1 MEHGPRSSPG
11 SDSQAKQ
18 HRRAR
23 VNTQLKS
30 AIREGLV
37 PKARR
42 SFALFTLAFFRK
54 ANSPEGMARNA
65 AARRDTMRECAKQW
79 KELDDTAVQHF
90 KNLSAAEF
98 AVQRAAVAMHSL
110 RVRGRG
116 YSSDEHDEKKKKL
129 DALRALRPR
138 RRLHVKTSAVGAM
151 LPAPVTSLMSN
162 WTSLGDFAVPHHH
175 VQVLGQGAYG
185 KVVQGVQLS
194 SGIPV
199 AVKLFGPGDVADFSR
214 ELANYNILHKSVA
227 GKHHF
232 LQLLGAATLESMM
245 PWIALELAGPSLSK
259 HLAKNGP
266 LDAKRAASAALQLAQ
281 GLPGA

>member
-18 HRRAR
+18 RRRAS
-23 VNTQLKS
+23 VHTQLKS

-42 SFALFTLAFFRK
+42 SFALFTVEFFK
-54 ANSPEGMARNA
+54 NATTTLEGMARMGPA
-65 AARRDTMRECAKQW
+65 AQKDAMRACAKQW

-90 KNLSAAEF
+90 KDLSATEF

-116 YSSDEHDEKKKKL
+116 YSSDEHVAKKKKL
-129 DALRALRPR
+129 DALRPP
-138 RRLHVKTSAVGAM
+138 RRLHVKTSAVAAM
-151 LPAPVTSLMSN
+151 LPQATVASLMSN

-175 VQVLGQGAYG
+175 VQVLGQGSYG

-199 AVKLFGPGDVADFSR
+199 AVKLFGLSDVADFSR
-214 ELANYNILHKSVA
+214 ELANYNVIHKTLA
-227 GKHHF
+227 GKQHF

-259 HLAKNGP
+259 HLTQNGP